1 MPASVKALQESSI
14 PWRYSNSTVLNLN
27 EHDNIASEPEESIP
41 IIDFSLLT
49 SSDPIRRSEAIH
61 QLSHACQEWGFFMLV
76 NHGVPESLMKAV
88 INGCDEIFNMSL
100 EEKETYESH
109 DIWAPI
115 RYNTGSNGA
124 KNVSMWR
131 ETLRVLMHHRPYS
144 FPSELKAVSE
154 VLKEYSQRTRALVR
168 ELCKGISKS
177 LGLEECYIDKA
188 MNLESGYELFVA
200 NFYPPYPQPELA
212 MGIPPHTDCGLLTAL
227 IHNGVVGLEIQH
239 RGKWLHVKPH
249 PNAILINV
257 ADQLEILSN
266 GICKSV
272 FHRALVNSSV
282 TRMSMVM
289 AYGPLHDKV
298 VGPAPELIDIEGG
311 RPPAFTPMEFK
322 KYMDLKQKKIAA
334 HHRPWTSAVYV
345 LSSNHLD
352 AMLLYRGHI

>member
-1 MPASVKALQESSI
+1 MEISVKSLVPAPKPASVKALLESSI
-14 PWRYSNSTVLNLN
+14 PCGYSNSAVLNLN
-27 EHDNIASEPEESIP
+27 EHDNIASETEESIP

-124 KNVSMWR
+124 KSVSMWR
-131 ETLRVLMHHRPYS
+131 ETLRVLMHRPYS
-144 FPSELKAVSE
+144 FPSELKAVS
-154 VLKEYSQRTRALVR
+154 
-168 ELCKGISKS
+168 
-177 LGLEECYIDKA
+177 LGLEEFYIDKA
-188 MNLESGYELFVA
+188 MDLESGYELFVA
-200 NFYPPYPQPELA
+200 NFYPSYPQPELA

-239 RGKWLHVKPH
+239 RGKWLHVKPL
-249 PNAILINV
+249 PNAILIINV

-282 TRMSMVM
+282 TRMSVVM

-298 VGPAPELIDIEGG
+298 VGPAPELIDIQG

-322 KYMDLKQKKIAA
+322 KYMDLKQTKIAGA
-334 HHRPWTSAVYV
+334 PP
-345 LSSNHLD
+345 LLD
-352 AMLLYRGHI
+352 QRRIRTV